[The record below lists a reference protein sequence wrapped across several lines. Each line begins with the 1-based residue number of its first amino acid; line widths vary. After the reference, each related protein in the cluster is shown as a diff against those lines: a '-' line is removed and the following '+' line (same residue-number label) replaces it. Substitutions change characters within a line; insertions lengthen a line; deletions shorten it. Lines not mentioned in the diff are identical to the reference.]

1 MQLIAHLQ
9 RWWLPL
15 TILAMAASGCSGGDG
30 DAASPELASAAPRVG
45 ARGEAL
51 RTHPIWAPA
60 GSMISG
66 RHLHTATLLANG
78 KVLVTGGRG
87 ADTDWRYWASAELYS
102 PATNA
107 WTAAA
112 SMSAVRFEHA
122 AARLQS
128 GKVLVTGGRDALER
142 ALASA
147 ELYDPATDTWT
158 AVSPMVLARHGHSA
172 TQLLNGKVLVVGGGN
187 GTELYDPATDTWT
200 IDDAAGVGRDLHSVT
215 VLRDGKVMVLRE
227 GLYPRLYDPVTNTWT
242 TGRSMR
248 EPREGHAAALLPSGK
263 VLVTG
268 GINEKTGRYFSS
280 ALAYDPVADAW
291 TDAGSMSHG
300 RALHTATRL
309 PGGKVLV
316 VGSYDGLEEEG
327 SHALASTDLYDPD
340 TNTWIDAGAMSTTAY
355 WHTATLLS
363 TGQVLVAGGS
373 SYETVRTWPTAELYT
388 PAPMRSP

>member
-15 TILAMAASGCSGGDG
+15 AILLPAVAGSGCGDG
-30 DAASPELASAAPRVG
+30 DAAPPELASAATRVG
-45 ARGEAL
+45 TRGEAL
-51 RTHPIWAPA
+51 RTRPIWAPA

-66 RHLHTATLLANG
+66 RHLHTATLLADG

-87 ADTDWRYWASAELYS
+87 ADTDWRYWATAELYS
-102 PATNA
+102 PATNT
-107 WTAAA
+107 WTPAA
-112 SMSAVRFEHA
+112 SMSAVRFAHA
-122 AARLQS
+122 AVRLQN
-128 GKVLVTGGRDALER
+128 GKVLVTGGDDALEH
-142 ALASA
+142 AQASA

-158 AVSPMVLARHGHSA
+158 AVSPMVFARSGHTA
-172 TQLLNGKVLVVGGGN
+172 TQLLTGKVLVVGGGN

-200 IDDAAGVGRDLHSVT
+200 IHHATGVGRDLHSVT

-227 GLYPRLYDPVTNTWT
+227 GLYPRIYDPATNTWT

-248 EPREGHAAALLPSGK
+248 DPREGHAAALLPSGK

-268 GINEKTGRYFSS
+268 GINENTGRYFSS
-280 ALAYDPVADAW
+280 TLVYDPVTDAW

-300 RALHTATRL
+300 RAWHTATRL

-327 SHALASTDLYDPD
+327 SHALASTDLYDPE
-340 TNTWIDAGAMSTTAY
+340 TNTWTDAGSMSTTAY

-373 SYETVRTWPTAELYT
+373 SYEAVRTWPTAELYT
-388 PAPMRSP
+388 PGLTSSP

>member
-1 MQLIAHLQ
+1 MHLQ
-9 RWWLPL
+9 RRWLPV
-15 TILAMAASGCSGGDG
+15 AMLLPAMEASGCSGGDG
-30 DAASPELASAAPRVG
+30 DAAPPELASAAPRVG

-66 RHLHTATLLANG
+66 RHLHTATLLADG

-102 PATNA
+102 PATRT
-107 WTAAA
+107 WTPAA

-128 GKVLVTGGRDALER
+128 GKVLVTGGRDALEH
-142 ALASA
+142 AQASA

-158 AVSPMVLARHGHSA
+158 PVSPMVLARHGHTA

-200 IDDAAGVGRDLHSVT
+200 IHYATGVGRNLHTVT
-215 VLRDGKVMVLRE
+215 VLRDGKLLVMDD
-227 GLYPRLYDPVTNTWT
+227 GFYPRLYDPVTNTWR
-242 TGRSMR
+242 TGDRLDA
-248 EPREGHAAALLPSGK
+248 PREGHAAALLPSGK

-268 GINEKTGRYFSS
+268 GINQRTGGYFSS
-280 ALAYDPVADAW
+280 ALLFDPVADAW
-291 TDAGSMSHG
+291 TDAGSMSEG
-300 RALHTATRL
+300 RSWHTATRL

-316 VGSYDGLEEEG
+316 VGGYDGLEEEG
-327 SHALASTDLYDPD
+327 SEALARTDLYDPAANAW
-340 TNTWIDAGAMSTTAY
+340 TDAGSMSTTAY

-373 SYETVRTWPTAELYT
+373 SYEAVRTWPTAEVYT
-388 PAPMRSP
+388 PGPMGSP